1 MKIKGLSVVLACVC
15 CLAMPMQVNAAEV
28 ESTALAA
35 VTEEVEPLAA
45 GLISNY
51 TLGCSAGTKTVYITA
66 KTTGNEEM
74 SEIGFID
81 IKIQRSSD
89 RTNWTTEKTVSDKIK
104 EDATTYSLANYAV
117 TVQGGYY
124 YRVQL
129 THYAKEDT
137 WWFPDEQSVTNTS
150 SYVWIAQDNY

>member
-1 MKIKGLSVVLACVC
+1 MNLKSLAVVVSCMCCLSVPVQA
-15 CLAMPMQVNAAEV
+15 NAAEKETV
-28 ESTALAA
+28 AVNAVSTG
-35 VTEEVEPLAA
+35 EVEPLAA
-45 GLISNY
+45 GLIS
-51 TLGCSAGTKTVYITA
+51 TFLLSCTSGTNTVYITA
-66 KTTGNEEM
+66 ATYANERM
-74 SEIGFID
+74 SEIGFTD

-104 EDATTYSLANYAV
+104 EDSMSYALNDYAV

-137 WWFPDEQSVTNTS
+137 WWFPDEQTNTS
-150 SYVWIAQDNY
+150 SYVWVA